1 MEIWCDI
8 PRYKGKYFVSD
19 KGRIKNSNGQILK
32 PMVCTNGYLVACL
45 WKNNCQEKILI
56 HRLVAEMFI
65 DNWEDCSD
73 VNHIDEDK
81 TNNSVE
87 NLEWCTHLYNMNYGG
102 VRQRISEAT
111 TGRIISEA
119 HKEKISRSFTGRV
132 WMNNGEKETPVKKAD
147 EPSFLLNGWK
157 RGRIKS
163 NDRKSK
169 SKSC

>member
-1 MEIWCDI
+1 METWCDI
-8 PRYKGKYFVSD
+8 PRYRGKYYVSD
-19 KGRIKNSNGQILK
+19 HGRIKNGNGLIMK
-32 PMVCTNGYLVACL
+32 PMVCTNGYLAACL
-45 WKNNCQEKILI
+45 WKNNKQEKILI

-73 VNHIDEDK
+73 VNHIYEDK
-81 TNNSVE
+81 TNNCVE

-102 VRQRISEAT
+102 VRKRISEANMGKT
-111 TGRIISEA
+111 ISEA

-132 WMNNGEKETPVKKAD
+132 WMNNGEKETPVKRAD

-163 NDRKSK
+163 NGRKS
-169 SKSC
+169 